1 MLASLLAYAAALGLA
16 AAIPG
21 PGIAALVGQSM
32 GNGLRAALFLLAGIA
47 LGDVVYLTVA
57 VTGLSALA
65 QAFAD
70 VFLVVKVLGGL
81 YLLWLARKIWTSRS
95 AVTEV
100 GAARRQSG
108 LAAFLS
114 GLSVTLGNPKT
125 IIFYLALL
133 PTVLDL
139 NTVGIGKW
147 ALLAVVTVGVLFAV
161 LVPYAVLAARAR
173 NLMKRPEAV
182 ARLNRFAGAI
192 IGGTGAVILGQAAG
206 TVLRRA

>member
-32 GNGLRAALFLLAGIA
+32 GNGLRAALFLLGGIA
-47 LGDVVYLTVA
+47 LGDVIYLTVA
-57 VTGLSALA
+57 VAGLSAIA
-65 QAFAD
+65 QAFSG

-81 YLLWLARKIWTSRS
+81 YLLWLAYKLWTSRS
-95 AVTEV
+95 AMTEV
-100 GAARRQSG
+100 GATRLQSG

-139 NTVGIGKW
+139 HGVGTGKW

-161 LVPYAVLAARAR
+161 LTPYALLAARAR
-173 NLMKRPEAV
+173 SLMKRPEAV
-182 ARLNRFAGAI
+182 TRLNRLAGSI
-192 IGGTGAVILGQAAG
+192 IGATGAVFLGQA
-206 TVLRRA
+206 TSTILRRA